1 MGLPWVGLRPCPLFK
16 RMVQD
21 ILLNDSDDL
30 SIVDGDF
37 NVGESNEQ
45 HAILIVNTAP
55 GSWKQF
61 PVVGVGIGA
70 FIGSSG
76 QTATIKRRINVQM
89 EKDGYTNVQVSIV
102 EDGNSFN
109 YYLSANRNE

>member
-1 MGLPWVGLRPCPLFK
+1 MGREKSLPFIYK
-16 RMVQD
+16 MVQD

-37 NVGESNEQ
+37 NVGDSDEQ

-89 EKDGYTNVQVSIV
+89 EKDGYANIQVSIV
-102 EDGNSFN
+102 EDGNSYN